1 MKSNVIGTKIK
12 FSIDKIDLKSKQI
25 TTIFLKINNFPLKRY
40 KMYKNKQKQNQETFV
55 PIEITKKSPLVFV
68 MGSKLSKDFL
78 KY

>member
-40 KMYKNKQKQNQETFV
+40 KMYKKKKQNQETLV
-55 PIEITKKSPLVFV
+55 PIGITKKKFHWSLLW
-68 MGSKLSKDFL
+68 GQN
-78 KY
+78 